1 MISIGEGKAK
11 LENTSLIFDQKEVQT
26 QLLQALHSVLPKDI
40 NKASNILCK
49 YISTVTTN
57 LILYDVDSTSSSNS
71 SSTSTSSSND
81 DSVVNWREKIAVTL
95 HSDWKNCTVPYLTAI
110 IMSKKDSMNS
120 DGVDIDSIVNIEEK
134 GSENHSNNNH
144 NSSLDQEFNNLN
156 IQDNIEKLSMLYR
169 TSALDGVKDM
179 QDVVDEDS
187 ANLCNIEFS
196 LAFGGKIL
204 LHNTFL
210 RLASLLYKNI
220 LG

>member
-11 LENTSLIFDQKEVQT
+11 LENTSLTFDQKEVQT

-49 YISTVTTN
+49 YISTIITN
-57 LILYDVDSTSSSNS
+57 LILFDGDSSSSSS
-71 SSTSTSSSND
+71 SSTSTSTNNNTNCGIL
-81 DSVVNWREKIAVTL
+81 NWREKIAVTL

-134 GSENHSNNNH
+134 GSENNSNNNH

-210 RLASLLYKNI
+210 RLVSLLYKNI
-220 LG
+220 